1 MRTRGTRGGILLSL
15 DADDT
20 VENLESIYADNKT
33 IFEGKVVLEIGE
45 RISWSLVSAVQEKI
59 AEAGGELKE
68 LKPPVAVMQVKA
80 ETLIVTRTVR
90 SGHQLESSG
99 SLIIMGDVNAG
110 AELIANDDIIV
121 IGSLRGVAHAGASGN
136 ENAVIWAQRILSP
149 QLRIA
154 GALAQ
159 AGEETPE
166 DNGAEIA
173 SLENG
178 QIMLKPYKQLR
189 PA

>member
-80 ETLIVTRTVR
+80 ETRHR
-90 SGHQLESSG
+90 DPH
-99 SLIIMGDVNAG
+99 
-110 AELIANDDIIV
+110 
-121 IGSLRGVAHAGASGN
+121 R
-136 ENAVIWAQRILSP
+136 AQR
-149 QLRIA
+149 A
-154 GALAQ
+154 
-159 AGEETPE
+159 
-166 DNGAEIA
+166 
-173 SLENG
+173 
-178 QIMLKPYKQLR
+178 
-189 PA
+189 PARV

>member
-20 VENLESIYADNKT
+20 PEALEEIYADNQA
-33 IFEGKVVLEIGE
+33 IFAGKVTLEIAG
-45 RISWSLVSAVQEKI
+45 RVPWNLVNAVQEKI
-59 AEAGGELKE
+59 AEAEGDLTE
-68 LKPPVAVMQVKA
+68 LKPPTAVMQVKA
-80 ETLIVTRTVR
+80 ETLIVNRTVR
-90 SGHQLESSG
+90 SGNMLESSG

-110 AELIANDDIIV
+110 AELVANDDIIV
-121 IGSLRGVAHAGASGN
+121 IGNLRGVAHAGASGN

-159 AGEETPE
+159 AGDAEPE

-173 SLENG
+173 LLKDG
-178 QIMLKPYKQLR
+178 QIMLKPYKAVQTV
-189 PA
+189 